1 MRSQHIAVAT
11 VALLLAACANQQ
23 ARAPVSQPQSQTQA
37 PIQTRP
43 ADTARRSDFDK
54 ALDGWN
60 GATVAELLKKLGKPD
75 AVKRQPDGS
84 SIYAFTKSMPDP
96 QTGMTR
102 FSCKVRYVV
111 DGKTQQVSGHQIDGC

>member
-1 MRSQHIAVAT
+1 MRLQNIAVAAA

-23 ARAPVSQPQSQTQA
+23 PRAPLSPPQGQAQP
-37 PIQTRP
+37 RP

-60 GATVAELLKKLGKPD
+60 GATVAELVKKLGKPD

-96 QTGMTR
+96 QTGMAR

-111 DGKTQQVSGHQIDGC
+111 DAKTQQVSGHQIEGC